1 MVYIAHHKEQEF
13 KQRKDDGAMVI
24 LNIQQAAKF
33 LGKTPAA
40 LRNGYKR
47 WGVPHFRLGGQI
59 KFTQEALQEWVA
71 KNMVEATSDSSLEP
85 KNKPV
90 APTDGRRSKRGT
102 VKAASRP

>member
-1 MVYIAHHKEQEF
+1 
-13 KQRKDDGAMVI
+13 MVI

-71 KNMVEATSDSSLEP
+71 KNMVQAAEGEGGEIP
-85 KNKPV
+85 G
-90 APTDGRRSKRGT
+90 APINGRRTRRAG
-102 VKAASRP
+102 VAAKGKVTPSPRP

>member
-1 MVYIAHHKEQEF
+1 
-13 KQRKDDGAMVI
+13 MVI

-59 KFTQEALQEWVA
+59 KFTQEALQEWVG
-71 KNMVEATSDSSLEP
+71 KSMVLTAEGEGGELP
-85 KNKPV
+85 G
-90 APTDGRRSKRGT
+90 APTNGRRNRRTLSGQ
-102 VKAASRP
+102 KAKLAATPRP

>member
-1 MVYIAHHKEQEF
+1 
-13 KQRKDDGAMVI
+13 MVI

-59 KFTQEALQEWVA
+59 KFTQEALQEWVG
-71 KNMVEATSDSSLEP
+71 KNMVEEIMAEP
-85 KNKPV
+85 KEKSG
-90 APTDGRRSKRGT
+90 DGRRAKRPAAA
-102 VKAASRP
+102 KAAARA

>member
-1 MVYIAHHKEQEF
+1 
-13 KQRKDDGAMVI
+13 MVI

-71 KNMVEATSDSSLEP
+71 KNMVESTIEPSTEP
-85 KNKPV
+85 KAKPA
-90 APTDGRRSKRGT
+90 APADGRRNKRGA

>member
-1 MVYIAHHKEQEF
+1 
-13 KQRKDDGAMVI
+13 MVI

-59 KFTQEALQEWVA
+59 KFTQEALQEWVE
-71 KNMVEATSDSSLEP
+71 KNMIMEQEVDEP
-85 KNKPV
+85 KVKTV
-90 APTDGRRSKRGT
+90 SATDGRRTRRAAAKS
-102 VKAASRP
+102 ASRP

>member
-1 MVYIAHHKEQEF
+1 
-13 KQRKDDGAMVI
+13 MVI
-24 LNIQQAAKF
+24 LNVQQAAKF

-71 KNMVEATSDSSLEP
+71 QNMTVSGSSSEEKLSTSSS
-85 KNKPV
+85 K
-90 APTDGRRSKRGT
+90 DGRRNKRVLHQTKPTSPSGNIVT
-102 VKAASRP
+102 

>member
-1 MVYIAHHKEQEF
+1 
-13 KQRKDDGAMVI
+13 MVI

-59 KFTQEALQEWVA
+59 KFTQEALQEWIE
-71 KNMVEATSDSSLEP
+71 KNMIVEQESEEP
-85 KNKPV
+85 KGKTVP
-90 APTDGRRSKRGT
+90 ATDGRRTRRAAA
-102 VKAASRP
+102 KAASRP

>member
-1 MVYIAHHKEQEF
+1 
-13 KQRKDDGAMVI
+13 MVI

-71 KNMVEATSDSSLEP
+71 KNMVEATSDTTTEP
-85 KNKPV
+85 KIKPA
-90 APTDGRRSKRGT
+90 APVDGRRGKRGA
-102 VKAASRP
+102 VKASSRP

>member
-1 MVYIAHHKEQEF
+1 
-13 KQRKDDGAMVI
+13 MVI

-59 KFTQEALQEWVA
+59 KFTQEALQEWVE
-71 KNMVEATSDSSLEP
+71 KNMVVENLEP
-85 KNKPV
+85 EVAAKPASV
-90 APTDGRRSKRGT
+90 PGRRGRTASG
-102 VKAASRP
+102 KAATRA

>member
-1 MVYIAHHKEQEF
+1 MFNQLLP
-13 KQRKDDGAMVI
+13 AMII

-59 KFTQEALQEWVA
+59 KFTQEALQEWIA
-71 KNMVEATSDSSLEP
+71 KNMV
-85 KNKPV
+85 NR
-90 APTDGRRSKRGT
+90 APN
-102 VKAASRP
+102 AS

>member
-1 MVYIAHHKEQEF
+1 LLYLLSTKV
-13 KQRKDDGAMVI
+13 KQRKDDEAMVI

-59 KFTQEALQEWVA
+59 KFTQEALQEWVG
-71 KNMVEATSDSSLEP
+71 KNMVEAGMVPEAPKTKPAASD
-85 KNKPV
+85 
-90 APTDGRRSKRGT
+90 ARRTKRGSS
-102 VKAASRP
+102 KASSRP

>member
-1 MVYIAHHKEQEF
+1 
-13 KQRKDDGAMVI
+13 MVI

-59 KFTQEALQEWVA
+59 KFTQEALQEWVG
-71 KNMVEATSDSSLEP
+71 KNMVSVSEGDGSEVP
-85 KNKPV
+85 G
-90 APTDGRRSKRGT
+90 APTNGRRTRRAGAVAQKSKSS
-102 VKAASRP
+102 AAPRP

>member
-1 MVYIAHHKEQEF
+1 MAKGAQRREQRF
-13 KQRKDDGAMVI
+13 KTAKGREEMVI

-59 KFTQEALQEWVA
+59 KFTQEALQEWVE
-71 KNMVEATSDSSLEP
+71 KNMV
-85 KNKPV
+85 V
-90 APTDGRRSKRGT
+90 AESE
-102 VKAASRP
+102 

>member
-1 MVYIAHHKEQEF
+1 
-13 KQRKDDGAMVI
+13 MVI

-59 KFTQEALQEWVA
+59 KFTQEALQEWVG
-71 KNMVEATSDSSLEP
+71 KNMIEANGEAEP
-85 KNKPV
+85 KSAKPIQP
-90 APTDGRRSKRGT
+90 ADGRRTKRT
-102 VKAASRP
+102 TAKAASRP

>member
-1 MVYIAHHKEQEF
+1 
-13 KQRKDDGAMVI
+13 MVI
-24 LNIQQAAKF
+24 LNVQQAAKF

-71 KNMVEATSDSSLEP
+71 QSMTVADGGHSTESSASGS
-85 KNKPV
+85 K
-90 APTDGRRSKRGT
+90 DGRRTKRS
-102 VKAASRP
+102 VAAAKPTSHSGNVVA

>member
-1 MVYIAHHKEQEF
+1 
-13 KQRKDDGAMVI
+13 MVI

-71 KNMVEATSDSSLEP
+71 KNMVQSAEGESGELP
-85 KNKPV
+85 G
-90 APTDGRRSKRGT
+90 APINGRRARRVGAAPQKG
-102 VKAASRP
+102 KATTSPRP

>member
-1 MVYIAHHKEQEF
+1 
-13 KQRKDDGAMVI
+13 MVI

-59 KFTQEALQEWVA
+59 KFTQEALQEWVG
-71 KNMVEATSDSSLEP
+71 KNMVQTAEGESGEFAG
-85 KNKPV
+85 
-90 APTDGRRSKRGT
+90 APSNGRRTRRTTGVNT
-102 VKAASRP
+102 KAVTKISTSPRP

>member
-1 MVYIAHHKEQEF
+1 
-13 KQRKDDGAMVI
+13 MVI

-59 KFTQEALQEWVA
+59 KFTQEALQEWVG
-71 KNMVEATSDSSLEP
+71 KNMVQSAEGEGGDLPGS
-85 KNKPV
+85 
-90 APTDGRRSKRGT
+90 PTNGRRARRAGAAPQKG
-102 VKAASRP
+102 KATTAPRP